1 MASPAPC
8 LQWKN
13 DADKTEV
20 FQLEAEEVFIGRR
33 EDAGLVLKHP
43 EVSRRHAR
51 IYKDP
56 EGIVVVDLESTH
68 GTWVNGTRVSRHVL
82 SSGDRIRFGLTGP
95 EITLQTGAGDSLKAM
110 DLAVQ
115 HFTTVSPG
123 SSTPQSA
130 IAKLSNLLELQY
142 SLGQSFSADGVFRHI
157 LKSVLDLS
165 GAQRGFILRHHR
177 NALSYAVGMDSAGRE
192 LGRGD
197 FRASTS
203 VIRRVTE
210 SSVPVFMTEG
220 INQDLAAQASIVAQN
235 LRAVACLPLR
245 AMVQESGQTETV
257 GILYIDSQTRM
268 HALTG
273 LDQKILTKLA
283 EEAGRA
289 IENLLMVE
297 GLAERKK
304 LDHDLALAH
313 EAQRNLLPRELP
325 NFPPFDIHAFSRP
338 TRHVGGDFYDFFPA
352 GESLGAVLA
361 DISGKGV
368 AAALTASM
376 IQGAIG
382 AEFRT
387 AVAADQAL
395 SFVNSLVWQKTP
407 SNRFATLFLC
417 TLARDGSGLY
427 IGAGHN
433 PAYLYRAAT
442 GEIEELESPGVPF
455 GMFREARYESVP
467 FQMQPGDVLIV
478 YSDGLTEAENVAGDM
493 FGEDKVKEIIR
504 REAPRGSAELGQA
517 ILSEV
522 ETFTRDA
529 IQNDDL
535 TFVVIHRGL

>member
-1 MASPAPC
+1 MASAAPC

-13 DADKTEV
+13 DVDSTEV
-20 FQLEAEEVFIGRR
+20 FHLEADEVFVGRR
-33 EDAGLVLKHP
+33 EDAGLVFRHP

-51 IYKDP
+51 IYKDA
-56 EGIVVVDLESTH
+56 EGLTVIDLESTH
-68 GTWVNGTRVSRHVL
+68 GTWVNGSRVTRHVL
-82 SSGDRIRFGLTGP
+82 RSGDRIRFGLTGP
-95 EITLQTGAGDSLKAM
+95 EVTLNTGAADSLNAM
-110 DLAVQ
+110 SRAVE
-115 HFTTVSPG
+115 HFTISPG
-123 SSTPQSA
+123 GGAPQSA

-142 SLGQSFSADGVFRHI
+142 SFGQNFSAVDVFRHI

-165 GAQRGFILRHHR
+165 GAQRGFILRHR
-177 NALSYAVGMDSAGRE
+177 RDALDYTVGLDSAGAE
-192 LGRGD
+192 LGRSD

-210 SSVPVFMTEG
+210 SGAPVFMTEG
-220 INQDLAAQASIVAQN
+220 IHNELAAQASIVAQN

-245 AMVQESGQTETV
+245 AMVRDSGQTETV

-325 NFPPFDIHAFSRP
+325 EFPPFDIDAFSRP

-352 GESLGAVLA
+352 GKSLCGVLA

-382 AEFRT
+382 AEFRS
-387 AVAADQAL
+387 AVAADRAL
-395 SFVNSLVWQKTP
+395 TFVNTLVWQKTP
-407 SNRFATLFLC
+407 SNRFATLFLF
-417 TLARDGSGLY
+417 TLSPDGSGLY
-427 IGAGHN
+427 VGAGHN

-442 GEIEELESPGVPF
+442 GAIEELESQGVPF
-455 GMFREARYESVP
+455 GMFREALYEAVA
-467 FQMQPGDVLIV
+467 FQMHSGDVLVV
-478 YSDGLTEAENVAGDM
+478 YSDGLTEAENIAGDM
-493 FGEDKVKEIIR
+493 FGEDRVKEIVE
-504 REAPRGSAELGQA
+504 REAPHGSSELGQA
-517 ILSEV
+517 ILREV
-522 ETFTRDA
+522 EVFTRDA

-535 TFVVIHRGL
+535 TFVVIHRAA